1 MTVYARIDMVM
12 LSLFGVSPAEIG
24 WYAVPVKIVEMF
36 SLFPLLIMAGLFP
49 IFSVLT
55 SEDREVLKRTYQ
67 KALTYLTMVSIP
79 LVLTTFF
86 LSDSWVV
93 FFFGPTFAKS
103 APSLKI
109 LVFALPLIFLNYVL
123 INTLIALNMEKMITW
138 GSGLAILF
146 NVGANIFVLPRYGYL
161 GASWT
166 TVATELLLSIC
177 FLGFLQRFFFRLP
190 LMRTILE
197 TGIERRIDGTSPLGT
212 EVLPVGGGLDSG
224 FYCLWI
230 RSHLLSPDY
239 PGRLAVSKKRS

>member
-1 MTVYARIDMVM
+1 
-12 LSLFGVSPAEIG
+12 
-24 WYAVPVKIVEMF
+24 
-36 SLFPLLIMAGLFP
+36 
-49 IFSVLT
+49 
-55 SEDREVLKRTYQ
+55 
-67 KALTYLTMVSIP
+67 MVSIP

-109 LVFALPLIFLNYVL
+109 LVCALPLIFLNYVL

-146 NVGANIFVLPRYGYL
+146 NVGANIVVLPRYGYL

-177 FLGFLQRFFFRLP
+177 FLGFLQRYFFHLP

-197 TGIERRIDGTSPLGT
+197 TGIERGIDGTSPLG
-212 EVLPVGGGLDSG
+212 VGVPAVGGGLDSG
-224 FYCLWI
+224 FYGLWI
-230 RSHLLSPDY
+230 RSHRLSSDY
-239 PGRLAVSKKRS
+239 PGRLVVYKKNPDSTPGRARCQTRG